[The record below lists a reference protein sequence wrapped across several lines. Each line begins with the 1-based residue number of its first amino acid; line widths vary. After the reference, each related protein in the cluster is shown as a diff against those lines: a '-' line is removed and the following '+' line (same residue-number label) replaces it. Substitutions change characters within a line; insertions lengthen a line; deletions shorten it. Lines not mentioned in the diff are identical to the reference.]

1 MKKVNNM
8 LYIISLILTVS
19 SCIDRDIMDQKKGI
33 LLPSVI
39 ELKSSI
45 QDGKEVH
52 LQWNNPSEI
61 PSEIQRPL
69 SVYIQVYRGSTL
81 EYQISLSDEPSNW
94 NYILAEPDSKYCV
107 VVKMQGW
114 LKEKIY
120 GMSDEIYSPGQTVAV
135 N

>member
-1 MKKVNNM
+1 
-8 LYIISLILTVS
+8 
-19 SCIDRDIMDQKKGI
+19 MDQKKGI